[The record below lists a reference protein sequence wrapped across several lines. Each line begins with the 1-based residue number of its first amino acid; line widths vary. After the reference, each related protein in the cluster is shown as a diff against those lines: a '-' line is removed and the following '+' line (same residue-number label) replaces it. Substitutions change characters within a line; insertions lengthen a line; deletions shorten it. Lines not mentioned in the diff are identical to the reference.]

1 LYVKPK
7 RPVQVVSTK
16 NVRELYH
23 NPKTQKFLKD
33 QIDIA
38 AELMEQDKNV
48 GNYIKKKPWPD
59 RYVKTHDV
67 SNLYQYPMG
76 DYHRMIYTVRGTEK
90 VKNYQIL
97 DILTHPEYERIF
109 GYK

>member
-1 LYVKPK
+1 MLKPR
-7 RPVQVVSTK
+7 RPIQVVSTRDV
-16 NVRELYH
+16 NELYQD
-23 NPKTQKFLKD
+23 PKTQKFLKD
-33 QIDIA
+33 QIGIA
-38 AELMEQDKNV
+38 RELMEQDENV

-67 SNLYQYPMG
+67 SNLYQYRLG
-76 DYHRMIYTVRGTEK
+76 DYYRMIYTVRGTEK
-90 VKNYQIL
+90 VKYYQIL